1 LSPGV
6 KPEWHERSLCKRW
19 KKVTMSHKITCMI
32 SDEVRHNIEALT
44 KDGESFNDTVRRLL
58 ERASRPKIKK

>member
-1 LSPGV
+1 
-6 KPEWHERSLCKRW
+6 
-19 KKVTMSHKITCMI
+19 MSHKITCMI